1 LGNYKEIS
9 MTEHLQNYRTLD
21 RETIERTIRE
31 TNSNAQ
37 AARFL
42 GIHVNSWKK
51 YASYYTDPTTGKT
64 LYELHNNKF
73 GLGTTDKVLKGRK
86 TRATIYDVVEGI
98 VPAKS
103 FRPGDLKA
111 MIVKEGLL
119 ESRCACCGF
128 NEARIT
134 DGKVPLMI
142 TFRNMDRRNWSID
155 NLQLL
160 CLNCYFLQIGDV
172 LTRQQHAYLQYAMT
186 EDKTNVRDVLDLDS
200 TDMKT
205 LEAIWRG
212 EYETNDLSG
221 DDLISR
227 GG

>member
-1 LGNYKEIS
+1 MSK
-9 MTEHLQNYRTLD
+9 TEHLQNYRTLD
-21 RETIERTIRE
+21 RETIERAIRE

-51 YASYYTDPTTGKT
+51 YASYYTDPSSGKT
-64 LYELHNNKF
+64 LYELHNNKY
-73 GLGTTDKVLKGRK
+73 GLGTTDKVLKNRK

-111 MIVKEGLL
+111 MIMKEGLL
-119 ESRCACCGF
+119 EDKCACCGF
-128 NEARIT
+128 NERRIS

-142 TFRNMDRRNWSID
+142 TFRNSNRRDWSID
-155 NLQLL
+155 NLQML
-160 CLNCYFLQIGDV
+160 CLNCYFLQVGDV
-172 LTRQQHAYLQYAMT
+172 FTRQQLTYLQGTMT
-186 EDKTNVRDVLDLDS
+186 GPKEDVRGVLDLDAS
-200 TDMKT
+200 DMQT

-212 EYETNDLSG
+212 EYQSTDLSG

-227 GG
+227 G

>member
-1 LGNYKEIS
+1 
-9 MTEHLQNYRTLD
+9 MTQNYRTLD
-21 RETIERTIRE
+21 RETVERAIRE

-37 AARFL
+37 AARYL
-42 GIHVNSWKK
+42 GIHINSWKK
-51 YASYYTDPTTGKT
+51 YASMYRDGDTGKT

-111 MIVKEGLL
+111 MIMKEGLL
-119 ESRCACCGF
+119 EDRCACCGF
-128 NEARIT
+128 VERRIS

-142 TFRNMDRRNWSID
+142 TFRNMNRRDWSID

-160 CLNCYFLQIGDV
+160 CYNCWFLQVGDIM
-172 LTRQQHAYLQYAMT
+172 TRQQLTYLQGTMT
-186 EDKTNVRDVLDLDS
+186 GPKESVSDVLDLDS
-200 TDMKT
+200 IDMKT

-212 EYETNDLSG
+212 EYESTDLSG